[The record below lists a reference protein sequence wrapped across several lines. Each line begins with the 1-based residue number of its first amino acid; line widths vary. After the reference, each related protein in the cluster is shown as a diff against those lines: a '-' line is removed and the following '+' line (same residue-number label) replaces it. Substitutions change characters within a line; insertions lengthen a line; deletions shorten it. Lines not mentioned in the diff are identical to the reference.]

1 MEEFFIIYLIGFLVS
16 FLFWS
21 FIFLLKSEKIIHL
34 QTFYSIIKVSFLSWL
49 SIVIIIIGILFS
61 IKEYIYNEI
70 LLRKLRKKYNTK

>member
-1 MEEFFIIYLIGFLVS
+1 LIGFLVS

>member
-21 FIFLLKSEKIIHL
+21 FIFLLKSEKIINL

-49 SIVIIIIGILFS
+49 SIVIIIIDILFS
-61 IKEYIYNEI
+61 IKEYIHNEI
-70 LLRKLRKKYNTK
+70 LLRKLIKKYNKK